1 MKGTKT
7 MKQYYKYLLIGII
20 LLIGLAFLP
29 HVINAFSEDFSWERY
44 AKVYQDFKIF
54 IPLAVK

>member
-1 MKGTKT
+1 